1 MRPTTFKML
10 GIVARYSEAATLLKK
25 PGDCAVVER
34 KGTLCQIVISC
45 PDGCGETL
53 SINLDPRSGA
63 AWRLYQRRGR
73 WSLFPSI
80 DRTSGCRSHFLLWG
94 GHIAWCDL
102 EGDRAEPEWPTT
114 LGDRVMESL
123 GRRSPA
129 NYVVIADEL
138 DEVPWDVLAAC
149 HHLVRRGLLVEGED
163 KDRGAF
169 SLIE

>member
-34 KGTLCQIVISC
+34 KGTLRQIVISC

-94 GHIAWCDL
+94 GHIAWRD
-102 EGDRAEPEWPTT
+102 
-114 LGDRVMESL
+114 
-123 GRRSPA
+123 
-129 NYVVIADEL
+129 
-138 DEVPWDVLAAC
+138 
-149 HHLVRRGLLVEGED
+149 
-163 KDRGAF
+163 
-169 SLIE
+169 